1 MHWLLSAWN
10 AAQSKEV
17 VELLEMNKI
26 FVIFYLINS
35 IVVTSKNS
43 CFRDSKTNSKTLK
56 TLKMSQSA
64 SLLTLSHLPVNK
76 HLLCEYLIRER
87 CMEAITYCRLANS
100 DFFLTLQISDLNS

>member
-10 AAQSKEV
+10 TAQSIEV
-17 VELLEMNKI
+17 LELLEIKKI
-26 FVIFYLINS
+26 FVILYLINS
-35 IVVTSKNS
+35 IVVTSKN
-43 CFRDSKTNSKTLK
+43 RDSKTNSKTLK

-87 CMEAITYCRLANS
+87 GVWKLSPIVA
-100 DFFLTLQISDLNS
+100 